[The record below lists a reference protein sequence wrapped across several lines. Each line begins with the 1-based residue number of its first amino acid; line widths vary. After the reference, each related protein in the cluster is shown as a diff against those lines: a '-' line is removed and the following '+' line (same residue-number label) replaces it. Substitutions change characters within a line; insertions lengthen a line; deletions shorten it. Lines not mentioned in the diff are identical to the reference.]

1 MRTLCIFDFDDTL
14 ITSNAKV
21 RVIKQSGHTKK
32 LSTAQYAKYTAQP
45 GDVFDFDEFNRYPKQ
60 LEIIEPVFAELQ
72 ASITLCGP
80 DNVVILTARSNPLP
94 VKMFL
99 QQHNIP
105 DIEVKAVGSSD
116 PMMKA
121 YYILGRVKS
130 EKFDQVVVFEDNV
143 KNIRTIQ
150 KVVSKTGTKLKTNR
164 VKNGLVHS

>member
-21 RVIKQSGHTKK
+21 RIIKQSGHTKK
-32 LSTAQYAKYTAQP
+32 LSTAQYAKYAPQE
-45 GDVFDFDEFNRYPKQ
+45 GDVFDFVEFDRYPKQ
-60 LEIIEPVFAELQ
+60 LEIIKPVFAELQ
-72 ASITLCGP
+72 ASITIYGH

-99 QQHNIP
+99 HQHNIP
-105 DIEVKAVGSSD
+105 NIEVKAVGSSD

-121 YYILGRVKS
+121 RYILDRLKS
-130 EKFDQVVVFEDNV
+130 AKFDQVIVFEDNV

-150 KVVSKTGTKLKTNR
+150 KVVSKTGIKLKTNR